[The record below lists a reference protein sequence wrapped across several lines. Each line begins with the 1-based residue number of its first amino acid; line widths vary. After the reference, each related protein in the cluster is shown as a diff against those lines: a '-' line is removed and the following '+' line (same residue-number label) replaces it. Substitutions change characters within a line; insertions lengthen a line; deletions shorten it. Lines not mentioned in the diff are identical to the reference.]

1 MQDKVTFPE
10 DVKAQAP
17 ARIANQFREIVLWP
31 LQIVTA
37 GQKNGFEGCGALF
50 DKASEETPWVSA
62 GPFGGGHFEERHY
75 REFISFLPHAQR
87 FLYGDAPADGRRNPG
102 DIPMKV
108 YRRSDIKKVRITT
121 ERGAVPVVCDV
132 LHIDLYFFY
141 EVNTAIL
148 VCEIGAL
155 DLPLEIAQGITQTF
169 GRAYPA
175 GWTKDGQPVHC
186 ADLIEWLDENDTVL
200 SASDYEDRERYL
212 DFVGTRRAPCIA
224 KHWEFVLAPIVNAAS
239 SDPGPLRFREIEYY
253 RMPVMTY
260 ITLPSLDVLT
270 KRDYI
275 ALTLATRPSKTGIM
289 PYSKRF
295 VQKFEANHVYERLYS
310 GGLDAPELETRFL
323 TSGEAFAIVSA
334 GENPSLTDDQ
344 RGLLSQFR
352 HQYFRLFLVAHF
364 HKASLLMI
372 SDQLVATL
380 KRLDPAKPESLLAF
394 RDETLLLQENFLRF
408 SQRYFFTELSG
419 RAHVRD
425 LFRMLRRHLS
435 IDALFNEV
443 KGELFDLVKY
453 LDSNSIRKQNA
464 SMHRLTVV
472 TTVGLIGTIVT
483 GFLGMNLLAYAE
495 ESLSYRIEYFLAVL
509 AAVTVFVTLTIVYS
523 KPLTRLFDRL
533 SGEARTDDKGRFQ
546 DF

>member
-1 MQDKVTFPE
+1 MQEKVMLPQEAKT
-10 DVKAQAP
+10 QAP
-17 ARIANQFREIVLWP
+17 GRIAHHFREIVLWP
-31 LQIVTA
+31 LQIITS
-37 GQKNGFEGCGALF
+37 GEKSGFGGCGALF
-50 DKASEETPWVSA
+50 DLECEGTPWRSA
-62 GPFGGGHFEERHY
+62 GPFGGDHFEERHY

-87 FLYGDAPADGRRNPG
+87 FLYGDAPDAGRKNPG
-102 DIPMKV
+102 DLPMKV

-121 ERGAVPVVCDV
+121 ERGATPVICDV
-132 LHIDLYFFY
+132 SHIDLYFFY

-148 VCEIGAL
+148 VCEIGAENI
-155 DLPLEIAQGITQTF
+155 PLEIAQGITQTF

-186 ADLIEWLDENDTVL
+186 AARVEWLDDNDAVL
-200 SASDYEDRERYL
+200 CASDYEDRERYI
-212 DFVGTRRAPCIA
+212 DFVGTRRSPCIA
-224 KHWEFVLAPIVNAAS
+224 RHWEFVLSPIVNAAS
-239 SDPGPLRFREIEYY
+239 SDTGRLRFREIEYY

-295 VQKFEANHVYERLYS
+295 VQKFEANHVYDRMYS

-334 GENPSLTDDQ
+334 GDNPSLTDDQ

-380 KRLDPAKPESLLAF
+380 KRLDPSKPDSRMAF

-425 LFRMLRRHLS
+425 LFRMLRKHLA
-435 IDALFNEV
+435 IDALFAEV
-443 KGELFDLVKY
+443 RSELFDLVKY
-453 LDSNSIRKQNA
+453 LDSNALRKQNA

-483 GFLGMNLLAYAE
+483 GFLGMNLIAYAE
-495 ESLSYRIEYFLAVL
+495 EPMSFRVEYFIAVL
-509 AAVTVFVTLTIVYS
+509 VAVTIFVGLTIIYS
-523 KPLTRLFDRL
+523 RRLTDLFDKL
-533 SGEARTDDKGRFQ
+533 SGENQRDREEPPF
-546 DF
+546 